1 MKKDFDNEYGG
12 TWHCV
17 VGKSFGCSITHETK
31 YLYFFECDGHHVL
44 LFQSL
49 E

>member
-1 MKKDFDNEYGG
+1 MKKAFDEKFQG

-17 VGKSFGCSITHETK
+17 VGKCFGCSITHETR
-31 YLYFFECDGHHVL
+31 YLLFFKCEDNHVL
-44 LFQSL
+44 LFQST